1 MSEAAERAAA
11 QSWVFRVADVGV
23 AAKGGN
29 ERGSRDGRSGE
40 TWKAWGVGRND
51 AGVRSAAR
59 AGGDESGEYAANAGD
74 GESLAGAADEAAKP
88 ADVRGAA
95 GRKDAESAD

>member
-40 TWKAWGVGRND
+40 TWKA
-51 AGVRSAAR
+51 
-59 AGGDESGEYAANAGD
+59 
-74 GESLAGAADEAAKP
+74 
-88 ADVRGAA
+88 
-95 GRKDAESAD
+95 